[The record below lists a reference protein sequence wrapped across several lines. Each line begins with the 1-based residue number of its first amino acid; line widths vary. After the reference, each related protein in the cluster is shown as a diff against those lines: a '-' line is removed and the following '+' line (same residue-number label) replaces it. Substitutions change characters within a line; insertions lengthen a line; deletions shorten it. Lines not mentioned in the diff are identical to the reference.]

1 MKQNKLLYNI
11 KKIASG
17 EGFEP
22 ITLRDTLR
30 NKFRHDPRI
39 YTGEHPV
46 EKVLSVFDAY
56 NEYAPNFLQNKS
68 KTKAYQLGQT
78 LRSDIWRENERARN
92 LEKYRKQGVPE
103 DLLRSR
109 LQTSRVAD
117 GVINKNPDNLSL
129 RDRGHYLAALV
140 HDKDFKQGQMDQDR
154 LIAHNKTRRDNIAYQ
169 NSWRGKLE
177 NAGKSLFNKLRNLG
191 K

>member
-17 EGFEP
+17 EEKFEP
-22 ITLRDTLR
+22 ISTRGAGLDQRTMNLFHYY
-30 NKFRHDPRI
+30 NK
-39 YTGEHPV
+39 
-46 EKVLSVFDAY
+46 
-56 NEYAPNFLQNKS
+56 YAPNFLKNKA

-78 LRSDIWRENERARN
+78 VRSDIWRMAERNRN

-103 DLLRSR
+103 DLLQSR
-109 LQTSRVAD
+109 LQASIAAD
-117 GVINKNPDNLSL
+117 GATNKNPKDMSWRDKVRDNSY
-129 RDRGHYLAALV
+129 YLAAFA

-154 LIAHNKTRRDNIAYQ
+154 LIANNKARRDAIAYQ

>member
-1 MKQNKLLYNI
+1 MNQNKLLYNI

-17 EGFEP
+17 EGFKPFSLHDEEP
-22 ITLRDTLR
+22 SQ
-30 NKFRHDPRI
+30 
-39 YTGEHPV
+39 
-46 EKVLSVFDAY
+46 SVMMKAVNAY
-56 NEYAPNFLQNKS
+56 NKYAPNFLQNKS

-78 LRSDIWRENERARN
+78 LRSHLWRTEERDRN

-103 DLLRSR
+103 SFLRSR
-109 LQTSRVAD
+109 IQASEAAD
-117 GVINKNPDNLSL
+117 MRDKNPNTANVPYYLSA
-129 RDRGHYLAALV
+129 LA